1 MQQTQA
7 VQAGASREKIRRG
20 GQFKESRGEVMAR
33 VSEYYRLGRT
43 QGTLDF
49 VDVDTV
55 NDIRVY
61 VDPGLI
67 RYLEDDWG
75 KQCLKMLETFFDSV
89 IDSVR
94 SNDKRRTVYLLS
106 QLREPNETHLGISR
120 GPSAGRGF
128 GSKMGAAF
136 AQKLAESEAAK
147 TGLIQDLEDTAFFID
162 GVDMDIVSDITTN
175 IIRGP
180 LITYTQQMAELFDI
194 PLEEDVVSG
203 PVWNPNTLEWENGFT
218 ELPTPDG
225 NKLLLVPKMIVRRS
239 MHMSRG
245 EYYRNHLV
253 PVLQEEE
260 AKVALR
266 GLADTVRSRS
276 KVIVTKKQIKQKYGS
291 TKPDVTRETLKRPSV
306 YEHYRAIKREVA
318 PQPLSHRELSDT
330 ADTPM
335 PDYEQLLQAVLDV
348 PPGKPDATRYHDAV
362 EALLT
367 AIFYPSLSMSDKE
380 SEIHDGR
387 KRIDITYTNTA
398 RDGFFRYLTRHRIQ
412 SRYVFVECKN
422 YGKDVT
428 NPELDQLSSRFSTLR
443 GEFGIL
449 SCRSFK
455 DKDLFLRRCRDTARD
470 GRGYVIALDDE
481 DLKRLVADVLAAV
494 KPAPIDLDD
503 AEPEPIRR
511 VSDYPLLHERL
522 KQLHG

>member
-1 MQQTQA
+1 MT
-7 VQAGASREKIRRG
+7 
-20 GQFKESRGEVMAR
+20 R
-33 VSEYYRLGRT
+33 VSEYYSLGRT

-55 NDIRVY
+55 NDIQVY
-61 VDPGLI
+61 VDPGSI
-67 RYLEDDWG
+67 RYLQDDWG

-89 IDSVR
+89 LDSVR
-94 SNDKRRTVYLLS
+94 SNDKRRTVALLS

-128 GSKMGAAF
+128 GSKMGASF
-136 AQKLAESEAAK
+136 AEKLAQSEAAK

-162 GVDMDIVSDITTN
+162 GVDKDIVSDVTTN

-180 LITYTQQMAELFDI
+180 LITYTQQMAELFGI
-194 PLEEDVVSG
+194 PLESDVVSG
-203 PVWNPNTLEWENGFT
+203 PVWNPVSLDWENGFT

-225 NKLLLVPKMIVRRS
+225 KKLLLVPKVIVRRS

-253 PVLQEEE
+253 PVLQDEEVD
-260 AKVALR
+260 AASR
-266 GLADTVRSRS
+266 GLAGAIRTRGGR
-276 KVIVTKKQIKQKYGS
+276 KATQKEIRRKYGS

-306 YEHYRAIKREVA
+306 YEHYRQIKRKVA
-318 PQPLSHRELSDT
+318 PQPLTHRELSVT

-335 PDYEQLLQAVLDV
+335 PDYERLLQEVLDV
-348 PPGKPDATRYHDAV
+348 PSGKADATRYHNAV
-362 EALLT
+362 ECLLT

-380 SEIHDGR
+380 AEIHDGR
-387 KRIDITYTNTA
+387 KRIDISYTNTA
-398 RDGFFRYLTRHRIQ
+398 RDGFFKYLIRHRIQ

-449 SCRSFK
+449 ACRSFQ
-455 DKDLFLRRCRDTARD
+455 DKAAFLRRCRDTARD
-470 GRGYVIALDDE
+470 GRGFVIALDDE
-481 DLKRLVADVLAAV
+481 DLKRLVSDVMVALNPAPV
-494 KPAPIDLDD
+494 DESDPDPAPIR
-503 AEPEPIRR
+503 P

-522 KQLHG
+522 KELHG

>member
-1 MQQTQA
+1 
-7 VQAGASREKIRRG
+7 
-20 GQFKESRGEVMAR
+20 MAR

-162 GVDMDIVSDITTN
+162 GVDMDIVSDVTTN

-194 PLEEDVVSG
+194 PLEEGVVSG

-306 YEHYRAIKREVA
+306 YEHYRAVKREVA

-335 PDYEQLLQAVLDV
+335 PDYEQLLRAALDV

>member
-1 MQQTQA
+1 
-7 VQAGASREKIRRG
+7 
-20 GQFKESRGEVMAR
+20 MAR

-55 NDIRVY
+55 NDIQVY
-61 VDPGLI
+61 VDPGSI

-89 IDSVR
+89 LDSVR
-94 SNDKRRTVYLLS
+94 SNDKRRTVSLLS

-147 TGLIQDLEDTAFFID
+147 SGLIQDLEDTAFFID
-162 GVDMDIVSDITTN
+162 GVDMDIVSDVTTN

-180 LITYTQQMAELFDI
+180 LIAYTQQMADIFNI

-203 PVWNPNTLEWENGFT
+203 PVWNPTTLEWENGYT
-218 ELPTPDG
+218 QLPVPDG

-239 MHMSRG
+239 MHMSRN

-266 GLADTVRSRS
+266 GLAETVRSRR
-276 KVIVTKKQIKQKYGS
+276 KVRVTKKLIAEKYGS

-306 YEHYRAIKREVA
+306 YEHYRAIKRQVA
-318 PQPLSHRELSDT
+318 PQPLSHEELSLT
-330 ADTPM
+330 SATPM
-335 PDYEQLLQAVLDV
+335 PDYEQLLEAVLAV
-348 PPGKPDATRYHDAV
+348 PSGKPDATRYHDAV
-362 EALLT
+362 ESLLT

-380 SEIHDGR
+380 SNIHDGR
-387 KRIDITYTNTA
+387 KRIDISYTNTA

-443 GEFGIL
+443 GQFGIL
-449 SCRSFK
+449 ACRSFK
-455 DKDLFLRRCRDTARD
+455 DKDLFLRRCRDTASD
-470 GRGYVIALDDE
+470 GRGYVVALDDE
-481 DLKRLVADVLAAV
+481 DLKRLVADVVAAV
-494 KPAPIDLDD
+494 N
-503 AEPEPIRR
+503 PEPVDFENLETAPPSRP